1 MTVPPGSPVL
11 DTAFFLRWL
20 QDATQV
26 ITQEAD
32 QLTEL
37 DSAIGDA
44 DHGINLRRGF
54 TSASAAVTAEP
65 SDSPGGLLKAFG
77 THLTRTVGGASGPL
91 YGTVLRRAG
100 RALGDEETVSPEA
113 LGDALAQAVAGVRRL
128 GDSGPGDK
136 TMVDALA
143 PAAEAYAAALQ
154 SGGQL
159 RDALEAAARA
169 AQEGA
174 EGTIPMQA
182 RRGRASY
189 LGARSIGH
197 QDPGATSSALLITA
211 LYEAATGHSGETEAA
226 SGKASGAVDPVTD
239 EASGGG
245 AEASAPEGDEEQDE
259 EAERKNATGGG
270 GPGPRV
276 GVVLVSHSSEL
287 ADATADLAKALV
299 GSGDPAPVAA
309 AGGVEGGGIG
319 TSSTLVREAVK
330 AVDGGCGVV
339 VLCDMG
345 SAVLT
350 MKALLA
356 ETGEGAL
363 PKDVRIADAP
373 FVEGAVAALV
383 TASTG
388 ADLDA
393 IMAATDDARTY
404 RKL

>member
-1 MTVPPGSPVL
+1 M
-11 DTAFFLRWL
+11 D
-20 QDATQV
+20 
-26 ITQEAD
+26 
-32 QLTEL
+32 
-37 DSAIGDA
+37 
-44 DHGINLRRGF
+44 
-54 TSASAAVTAEP
+54 
-65 SDSPGGLLKAFG
+65 
-77 THLTRTVGGASGPL
+77 PL
-91 YGTVLRRAG
+91 
-100 RALGDEETVSPEA
+100 
-113 LGDALAQAVAGVRRL
+113 
-128 GDSGPGDK
+128 
-136 TMVDALA
+136 
-143 PAAEAYAAALQ
+143 
-154 SGGQL
+154 
-159 RDALEAAARA
+159 
-169 AQEGA
+169 
-174 EGTIPMQA
+174 
-182 RRGRASY
+182 
-189 LGARSIGH
+189 
-197 QDPGATSSALLITA
+197 
-211 LYEAATGHSGETEAA
+211 
-226 SGKASGAVDPVTD
+226 TD
-239 EASGGG
+239 EATGGG

-270 GPGPRV
+270 GPRPRV

-330 AVDGGCGVV
+330 AVDGGRGVV